1 MQQPEVTG
9 PFCMNLILNAD
20 FSENFLQIC
29 MVDWLQSLAVSLYY
43 SIKLKIRS
51 YDILRKFERIDI
63 MYYLMISVSHIK

>member
-1 MQQPEVTG
+1 MLQPEVTG
-9 PFCMNLILNAD
+9 PLCMYLILNAD

-29 MVDWLQSLAVSLYY
+29 IVDWLQSSVSLYY

>member
-1 MQQPEVTG
+1 MLQPEVTG
-9 PFCMNLILNAD
+9 PLCMNLILNAD

-29 MVDWLQSLAVSLYY
+29 IVDWLQSAVSLYY